1 MEICH
6 TRIIFFKSVNYVIVK
21 DKLSIN
27 IFNILVFFVS
37 PSGVDICVKR
47 EITAS
52 SGRITS
58 PWHPDKYPANTKC
71 TVTIRQPLDTKITFT
86 FAKMDIE
93 RIGK

>member
-1 MEICH
+1 ML
-6 TRIIFFKSVNYVIVK
+6 VK
-21 DKLSIN
+21 EKLSID
-27 IFNILVFFVS
+27 ILHILVFFVC
-37 PSGVDICVKR
+37 PSGIDICVKR

-58 PWHPDKYPANTKC
+58 PWHPGIYPANTQC

-93 RIGK
+93 RDGK